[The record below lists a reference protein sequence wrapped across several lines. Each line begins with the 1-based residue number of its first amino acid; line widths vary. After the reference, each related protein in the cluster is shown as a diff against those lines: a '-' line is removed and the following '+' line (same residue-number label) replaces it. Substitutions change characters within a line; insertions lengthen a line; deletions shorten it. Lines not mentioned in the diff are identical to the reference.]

1 MNHFS
6 SGISLLTVIREGYGI
21 EFSTRIF
28 ALQDA
33 AGIFP
38 SNCRPRFHLSP
49 TDVTTGAT
57 TLAALGDKIINTP
70 DTFLVTCIP
79 ILNRRLLNISVI
91 KCHQFNYSCMELVG
105 VEHRRGAA
113 LKVTDAG
120 GFFRDDQCAFKLTRI
135 T

>member
-1 MNHFS
+1 MNHFC

-21 EFSTRIF
+21 EFSTGVF
-28 ALQDA
+28 TLQNA
-33 AGIFP
+33 AWIFP
-38 SNCRPRFHLSP
+38 SNCRPRFHLGP
-49 TDVTTGAT
+49 TDVTAGAT
-57 TLAALGDKIINTP
+57 TLATLGDKIINTT

-79 ILNRRLLNISVI
+79 ILNRRILNVSVI

-113 LKVTDAG
+113 LKITDAG
-120 GFFRDDQCAFKLTRI
+120 GLFRDNQCALKLTRI